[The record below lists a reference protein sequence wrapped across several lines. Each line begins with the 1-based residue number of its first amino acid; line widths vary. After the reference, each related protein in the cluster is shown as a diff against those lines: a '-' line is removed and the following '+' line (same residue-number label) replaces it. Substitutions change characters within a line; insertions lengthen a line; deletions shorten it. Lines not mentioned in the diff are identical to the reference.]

1 MCKIGHRGANFP
13 KVTQQVMTEVGFK
26 HRQSGSRA
34 HVLNDYT
41 SKSLVKERVLLLLKE
56 WKTIALREP
65 SQEQSAKE
73 KVDDLCFLLA
83 LLLLGSSWQEK
94 VSGIR
99 SQMRKH
105 REAPTAVLLS
115 ALDETA
121 CEYRFVD
128 AVGCLGSPQ
137 PPSLLGPA
145 AQDSSPSD
153 HRPMGSESSV
163 VMACGN

>member
-1 MCKIGHRGANFP
+1 
-13 KVTQQVMTEVGFK
+13 MTEVGFK
-26 HRQSGSRA
+26 PRQSGSRA

-65 SQEQSAKE
+65 SQERSAKE
-73 KVDDLCFLLA
+73 KVDHFCFLLA

-99 SQMRKH
+99 SQMQKH

-121 CEYRFVD
+121 CE
-128 AVGCLGSPQ
+128 
-137 PPSLLGPA
+137 
-145 AQDSSPSD
+145 
-153 HRPMGSESSV
+153 
-163 VMACGN
+163 